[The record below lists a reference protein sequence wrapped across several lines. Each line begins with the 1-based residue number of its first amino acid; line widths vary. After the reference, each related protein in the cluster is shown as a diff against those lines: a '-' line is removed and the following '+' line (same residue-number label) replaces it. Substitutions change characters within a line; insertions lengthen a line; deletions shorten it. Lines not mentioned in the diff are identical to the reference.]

1 MKIEYDTLKENK
13 TWILVPRP
21 KNKKVLSNRWVFKI
35 KLTQDGQIEK
45 YKARL
50 VARGHIQEE
59 GIDYEEV
66 FAPVARYEIIRSL
79 LAAAA
84 NEEMYVPQMGVIS
97 AYTQGVLPNE
107 IYMEQPEMFI
117 QRGYEDKVCKLQ
129 RPIYGLKQSGRE
141 WYRTFDDF
149 IINNGGKRT

>member
-35 KLTQDGQIEK
+35 KLTQDGQIEE

-66 FAPVARYEIIRSL
+66 FAPVARY
-79 LAAAA
+79 
-84 NEEMYVPQMGVIS
+84 N
-97 AYTQGVLPNE
+97 
-107 IYMEQPEMFI
+107 
-117 QRGYEDKVCKLQ
+117 
-129 RPIYGLKQSGRE
+129 
-141 WYRTFDDF
+141 
-149 IINNGGKRT
+149 

>member
-79 LAAAA
+79 LAAAI
-84 NEEMYVPQMGVIS
+84 NEKMYVPQMGVIS

-141 WYRTFDDF
+141 
-149 IINNGGKRT
+149 